1 MRRVPRFAFRAAA
14 AFLVLIVLY
23 GLLLLFPEP
32 LFAYRVEEGP
42 FVVYSRK
49 PLPHALVARNLR
61 DAEAR
66 LRHSEI
72 HRGDLRHRVFVT
84 GSKSLYR
91 LRNGPYSGAIAR
103 NVDLG
108 NAILLPDL
116 NHEAARVV
124 HFDGRSA
131 PLDEILAHEATH
143 TFVQERL
150 GAVRALCLPFW
161 KKEGYA
167 QYVGLDFFPLAAGTR
182 ALEGPEKHPSLPGG
196 GPVPR
201 HYLEAAVV
209 WAHRMQ
215 IEAET
220 FDEVMARNEPFAELL
235 RDALSAARSAP

>member
-1 MRRVPRFAFRAAA
+1 MRRVRRYASRAAA
-14 AFLVLIVLY
+14 AFLVLVVLY
-23 GLLLLFPEP
+23 GLLLMFPEP
-32 LFAYRVEEGP
+32 LFAYRLEEGP

-49 PLPHALVARNLR
+49 PLPQALVARNFSG
-61 DAEAR
+61 AEAR
-66 LRHSEI
+66 LRRSEI
-72 HRGDLRHRVFVT
+72 HRGNVRHRVFVT
-84 GSKSLYR
+84 GSQSLYR
-91 LRNGPYSGAIAR
+91 LLNGPYSGAIAR

-131 PLDEILAHEATH
+131 PLDQILAHEATH